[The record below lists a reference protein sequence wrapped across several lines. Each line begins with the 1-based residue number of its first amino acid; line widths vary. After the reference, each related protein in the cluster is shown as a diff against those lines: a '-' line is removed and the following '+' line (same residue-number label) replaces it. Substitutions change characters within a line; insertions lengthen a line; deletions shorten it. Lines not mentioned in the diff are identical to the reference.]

1 MYLWG
6 LSYLTNNMDKVNYS
20 LLAALVNEPNANLF
34 DDVIYHVLGYTISSM
49 AEAYTDRKHEYSTT
63 DVQME
68 IKKEVGIDI
77 PVSIIR
83 STLISISKK
92 GGDVSISF
100 IGEKKNRFSIRRSW
114 DATRTSYVSGKAQK
128 LEDRKKQLESQY
140 QNYLQENGYVMEK
153 TIEDFLRQNMEEA
166 LSFMKGENDTYIN
179 GEYVHVARFLS
190 YIQRKDSRLYE
201 VVCDIVWGAMIAGLL
216 RDGETKVE
224 QEEVRG
230 EPKKTKYFLD
240 TPIVMAALD
249 LSRESNVSQA
259 KDLIRV
265 IKDNGGDILVHQ
277 LTYEEID
284 SILYSVIEAGAPYKL
299 NDLAEAYARRALE
312 RTDIVII
319 KEKLETLLK
328 EMGISILR
336 FDGDELARAKSSCKE
351 ILLKQLAKSR
361 GQGDSY
367 TYREVHDICL
377 WQYVSYYAGGSR
389 DSRKLDA
396 YFITSNQDFILLT
409 KANQDTSRKDC
420 LIRPDNLV
428 LNLWMRGG
436 ITSAM
441 KKDLLSEKITKCI
454 VANDV
459 DTSRRVHLVL
469 DQYVKTGNSVAEE
482 DGKILYQ
489 ALANR
494 SPKLI
499 ELTDELSK
507 DMDEAEK
514 CAIQS
519 KIFTEARA
527 EFNERSA
534 SHDDLLKQQ
543 ERLLEKVQ
551 NLEDK
556 YSTIDRQSRE
566 KNEELSRHNE
576 LLVSREKQLE
586 TQKKQR
592 EELATVRSLLSDI
605 ERARDAGIYPWMRW
619 VAPILRI
626 LVALG
631 LVFASGKF
639 IILFIGEDVQSFLY
653 KVLIYL
659 GSTALLTIFG
669 FLAKIIGKRGAWKE
683 YFDGLCPI
691 SKDEYIEKERKK
703 WMERNKEQAEKYAE
717 LMKQKKELEEK
728 DQKIE
733 NELKLLEGAA

>member
-1 MYLWG
+1 M
-6 LSYLTNNMDKVNYS
+6 NKVNYS
-20 LLAALVNEPNANLF
+20 LLVALVDEGNANLF

-49 AEAYTDRKHEYSTT
+49 AEAYTDKKHEYSTT
-63 DVQME
+63 DVQTE
-68 IKKEVGIDI
+68 IKKEVGIEI

-92 GGDVSISF
+92 GGDVSITF
-100 IGEKKNRFSIRRSW
+100 IGEKKNLFSIGRSW
-114 DATRTSYVSGKAQK
+114 DATRTSYVSDKAQK

-140 QNYLQENGYVMEK
+140 QIYLQNNRYVTEM

-166 LSFMKGENDTYIN
+166 LSFMKGKNDTYIN

-190 YIQRKDSRLYE
+190 YIQRNDPRLYE

-216 RDGETKVE
+216 RDGKTKVE
-224 QEEVRG
+224 QEEVR
-230 EPKKTKYFLD
+230 EVPKKTKYFLD

-299 NDLAEAYARRALE
+299 NDLAEAYTRRGLGMA
-312 RTDIVII
+312 DIVLI
-319 KEKLETLLK
+319 KGSLEKRLEK
-328 EMGISILR
+328 MGISILR
-336 FDGDELARAKSSCKE
+336 LDGGELERAKSSCKE
-351 ILLKQLAKSR
+351 SLLKQLAKSR

-377 WQYVSYYAGGSR
+377 WQYVSYCAGGSQ
-389 DSRKLDA
+389 DPRKLDA

-409 KANQDTSRKDC
+409 KAPKANLDISKKDC

-436 ITSAM
+436 ITSVM

-469 DQYVKTGNSVAEE
+469 DQYVKTGNSVTEE
-482 DGKILYQ
+482 AAKILYQ
-489 ALANR
+489 ELANR
-494 SPKLI
+494 TPKLI

-514 CAIQS
+514 CVIKS
-519 KIFTEARA
+519 KILTEARA
-527 EFNERSA
+527 SFNERST

-543 ERLLEKVQ
+543 ERLHEEVQ
-551 NLEDK
+551 ELKNK
-556 YSTIDRQSRE
+556 YSTIDRQSRA
-566 KNEELSRHNE
+566 KTEELTRRNE

-586 TQKKQR
+586 TQKKLR

-605 ERARDAGIYPWMRW
+605 ERARDTSIQTWKRW
-619 VAPILRI
+619 GGPILRI
-626 LVALG
+626 LLALG
-631 LVFASGKF
+631 IVFALIF
-639 IILFIGEDVQSFLY
+639 IIWFILEDVQAVIY

-659 GSTALLTIFG
+659 GSAALLTIFG
-669 FLAKIIGKRGAWKE
+669 FLGKIICKRGAWKE

-703 WMERNKEQAEKYAE
+703 WMERNKEQANKYAD
-717 LMKQKKELEEK
+717 LMGQKEKLEKE
-728 DQKIE
+728 DQDIE
-733 NELKLLEGAA
+733 NELKSLEGAA

>member
-1 MYLWG
+1 M
-6 LSYLTNNMDKVNYS
+6 NKVNYS

-49 AEAYTDRKHEYSTT
+49 AEAYTDKEHKYSTT
-63 DVQME
+63 DVQTE
-68 IKKEVGIDI
+68 IKKEVGIEI

-92 GGDVSISF
+92 GGDVSITF
-100 IGEKKNRFSIRRSW
+100 IGEKKNLFSIKRFWS
-114 DATRTSYVSGKAQK
+114 ATRTSYVSGKAQE
-128 LEDRKKQLESQY
+128 LEDRKKKLESQY
-140 QNYLQENGYVMEK
+140 QTYLQENGYVMEK

-319 KEKLETLLK
+319 KEKLEILLK

-527 EFNERSA
+527 EVNQRNA
-534 SHDDLLKQQ
+534 SHDDLLKER
-543 ERLLEKVQ
+543 ERLHEELK
-551 NLEDK
+551 D
-556 YSTIDRQSRE
+556 IDRQSRE
-566 KNEELSRHNE
+566 KDEELSRHNE
-576 LLVSREKQLE
+576 LLVSRGKQLE
-586 TQKKQR
+586 AQKKLR

-605 ERARDAGIYPWMRW
+605 ERREM
-619 VAPILRI
+619 
-626 LVALG
+626 LV
-631 LVFASGKF
+631 
-639 IILFIGEDVQSFLY
+639 
-653 KVLIYL
+653 
-659 GSTALLTIFG
+659 STHG
-669 FLAKIIGKRGAWKE
+669 
-683 YFDGLCPI
+683 
-691 SKDEYIEKERKK
+691 
-703 WMERNKEQAEKYAE
+703 
-717 LMKQKKELEEK
+717 
-728 DQKIE
+728 
-733 NELKLLEGAA
+733 

>member
-1 MYLWG
+1 M
-6 LSYLTNNMDKVNYS
+6 NKVNYS
-20 LLAALVNEPNANLF
+20 LLVALVDEGNANLF

-49 AEAYTDRKHEYSTT
+49 AEAYTDKKHEYSTT
-63 DVQME
+63 DVQTE
-68 IKKEVGIDI
+68 IKKEVGIEI

-92 GGDVSISF
+92 GGDVSITF
-100 IGEKKNRFSIRRSW
+100 IGEKKNLFSIGRSW
-114 DATRTSYVSGKAQK
+114 DATRTSYVSDKAQK

-140 QNYLQENGYVMEK
+140 QIYLQNNRYVTEM

-166 LSFMKGENDTYIN
+166 LSFMKGKNDTYIN

-190 YIQRKDSRLYE
+190 YIQRNDPRLYE

-216 RDGETKVE
+216 RDGKTKVE
-224 QEEVRG
+224 QEEVR
-230 EPKKTKYFLD
+230 EVPKKTKYFLD

-299 NDLAEAYARRALE
+299 NDLAEAYTRRGLGMA
-312 RTDIVII
+312 DIVLI
-319 KEKLETLLK
+319 KGSLEKRLEK
-328 EMGISILR
+328 MGISILR
-336 FDGDELARAKSSCKE
+336 LDGGELERAKSSCKE
-351 ILLKQLAKSR
+351 SLLKQLAKSR

-377 WQYVSYYAGGSR
+377 WQYVSYCAGGSQ
-389 DSRKLDA
+389 DPRKLDA

-409 KANQDTSRKDC
+409 KAPKANLDISKKDC

-436 ITSAM
+436 ITSVM

-469 DQYVKTGNSVAEE
+469 DQYVKTGNSVTEE
-482 DGKILYQ
+482 AAKILYQ
-489 ALANR
+489 ELANR
-494 SPKLI
+494 TPKLI

-514 CAIQS
+514 CVIKS
-519 KIFTEARA
+519 KILTEARA
-527 EFNERSA
+527 SFNERST

-543 ERLLEKVQ
+543 ERLHEEVQ
-551 NLEDK
+551 ELKNK
-556 YSTIDRQSRE
+556 YSTIDRQSRA
-566 KNEELSRHNE
+566 KTEELTRRNE

-586 TQKKQR
+586 TQKKLR

-605 ERARDAGIYPWMRW
+605 ERARDTSIQTWKRW
-619 VAPILRI
+619 GGPILRI
-626 LVALG
+626 LLALG
-631 LVFASGKF
+631 IVFALIF
-639 IILFIGEDVQSFLY
+639 IIWFILEGVQAVIY

-659 GSTALLTIFG
+659 GSAALLTIFG
-669 FLAKIIGKRGAWKE
+669 FLGKIICKRGAWKE

-703 WMERNKEQAEKYAE
+703 WMERNKEQANKYAD
-717 LMKQKKELEEK
+717 LMGQKEKLEKE
-728 DQKIE
+728 DQDIE
-733 NELKLLEGAA
+733 NELKSLEGAA

>member
-1 MYLWG
+1 MEEG
-6 LSYLTNNMDKVNYS
+6 
-20 LLAALVNEPNANLF
+20 NANLF

-49 AEAYTDRKHEYSTT
+49 AETYTDKEHKYSTT
-63 DVQME
+63 DVQTE
-68 IKKEVGIDI
+68 IKKEVGIEI

-92 GGDVSISF
+92 GGDVSITF
-100 IGEKKNRFSIRRSW
+100 IGEKKNLFSIRRSW
-114 DATRTSYVSGKAQK
+114 DATRTSYVSDKAQK

-140 QNYLQENGYVMEK
+140 QIYLQNNRYVTEM

-166 LSFMKGENDTYIN
+166 LSFMKGKNDTYIN

-190 YIQRKDSRLYE
+190 YIQRNDPRLYE

-224 QEEVRG
+224 QEEVR
-230 EPKKTKYFLD
+230 EVPKKTKYFLD

-299 NDLAEAYARRALE
+299 NDLAEAYTRRGLGMA
-312 RTDIVII
+312 DIVLI
-319 KEKLETLLK
+319 KGSLEKCLEK
-328 EMGISILR
+328 MGISILR
-336 FDGDELARAKSSCKE
+336 LDGGELERAKSSCKE
-351 ILLKQLAKSR
+351 SLLKQLAKSR

-377 WQYVSYYAGGSR
+377 WQYVSYCAGGSQ
-389 DSRKLDA
+389 DPRKLDA

-409 KANQDTSRKDC
+409 KAPKANLDISKKDC

-436 ITSAM
+436 ITSVM

-469 DQYVKTGNSVAEE
+469 DQYVKTGNSMTEE
-482 DGKILYQ
+482 AAKILYQ
-489 ALANR
+489 ELANR
-494 SPKLI
+494 TPKLI

-514 CAIQS
+514 CVIKS
-519 KIFTEARA
+519 KILTEARA
-527 EFNERSA
+527 SFNERST

-543 ERLLEKVQ
+543 ERLHEEVQ
-551 NLEDK
+551 ELKNK
-556 YSTIDRQSRE
+556 YSTIDRQSRA
-566 KNEELSRHNE
+566 KTEELTRRNE

-586 TQKKQR
+586 TQKKLR
-592 EELATVRSLLSDI
+592 EELATIRSLLSDI
-605 ERARDAGIYPWMRW
+605 ERARDTSIQTWKRW
-619 VAPILRI
+619 GGPILRI
-626 LVALG
+626 LLALG
-631 LVFASGKF
+631 IVFALIF
-639 IILFIGEDVQSFLY
+639 IIWFILEDVQAVIY

-659 GSTALLTIFG
+659 GSAALLTIFG
-669 FLAKIIGKRGAWKE
+669 FLGKIICKRGAWKE

-703 WMERNKEQAEKYAE
+703 WMERNKEQANKYAD
-717 LMKQKKELEEK
+717 LMGQKEKLEKE
-728 DQKIE
+728 DQDIE
-733 NELKLLEGAA
+733 NKLKSLEGVA

>member
-1 MYLWG
+1 
-6 LSYLTNNMDKVNYS
+6 MDKVNYS

-49 AEAYTDRKHEYSTT
+49 AEAYTDKEHKYSTT
-63 DVQME
+63 DVQTE
-68 IKKEVGIDI
+68 IKKEVGIEI

-92 GGDVSISF
+92 GGDVSITF
-100 IGEKKNRFSIRRSW
+100 IGEKKNLFSIKRFWS
-114 DATRTSYVSGKAQK
+114 ATRTSYVSGKAQE
-128 LEDRKKQLESQY
+128 LEDRKKKLESQY
-140 QNYLQENGYVMEK
+140 QTYLQENGYVMEK

-190 YIQRKDSRLYE
+190 YIQRNDPRLYE

-230 EPKKTKYFLD
+230 IPKKTKYFLD

-265 IKDNGGDILVHQ
+265 IKGSGGDILVHQ

-299 NDLAEAYARRALE
+299 NDLAEAYARRALG
-312 RTDIVII
+312 RTDIVLM
-319 KEKLETLLK
+319 KERLEILLK

-336 FDGDELARAKSSCKE
+336 LDGDELERAKSSCKE
-351 ILLKQLAKSR
+351 TLLRQLAKSR
-361 GQGDSY
+361 GEGDSY

-389 DSRKLDA
+389 DTRKLDA
-396 YFITSNQDFILLT
+396 YFITSNQDLIRLT
-409 KANQDTSRKDC
+409 KANLDVSRKDC
-420 LIRPDNLV
+420 LIRPDNLI
-428 LNLWMRGG
+428 LNLWIQGG
-436 ITSAM
+436 ITSEM

-459 DTSRRVHLVL
+459 DTSRRVNLVL
-469 DQYVKTGNSVAEE
+469 NQYIKTENSVAEE
-482 DGKILYQ
+482 DAKILYQ

-507 DMDEAEK
+507 DTDEAEK

-519 KIFTEARA
+519 QILTEARA

-556 YSTIDRQSRE
+556 YSAIDRQSRA
-566 KNEELSRHNE
+566 KTEELTRRNE

-605 ERARDAGIYPWMRW
+605 ERARDASLQTWKRW
-619 VAPILRI
+619 
-626 LVALG
+626 G
-631 LVFASGKF
+631 D
-639 IILFIGEDVQSFLY
+639 LFL
-653 KVLIYL
+653 
-659 GSTALLTIFG
+659 G
-669 FLAKIIGKRGAWKE
+669 FL
-683 YFDGLCPI
+683 
-691 SKDEYIEKERKK
+691 
-703 WMERNKEQAEKYAE
+703 
-717 LMKQKKELEEK
+717 
-728 DQKIE
+728 
-733 NELKLLEGAA
+733 LL

>member
-1 MYLWG
+1 M
-6 LSYLTNNMDKVNYS
+6 NKVNYS
-20 LLAALVNEPNANLF
+20 LLAALVNEPNANLY

-49 AEAYTDRKHEYSTT
+49 AEAYIDREHHYSTT

-68 IKKEVGIDI
+68 IKKEVGIEI

-100 IGEKKNRFSIRRSW
+100 IGEKKSRFLIGRSW
-114 DATRTSYVSGKAQK
+114 DAARTSYVSGKAQK

-140 QNYLQENGYVMEK
+140 QIYLQNNRYATEM
-153 TIEDFLRQNMEEA
+153 TIEDFLRQYMEEV
-166 LSFMKGENDTYIN
+166 LSFLKGKNDTYIN
-179 GEYVHVARFLS
+179 GEYVHIARFLS
-190 YIQRKDSRLYE
+190 YIRSSDPRLFE

-230 EPKKTKYFLD
+230 VPKKTKYFLD

-265 IKDNGGDILVHQ
+265 IKGSGGDILVHQ

-284 SILYSVIEAGAPYKL
+284 SILFSVIEAGAPYKL
-299 NDLAEAYARRALE
+299 NDLAEAYTRRGLE
-312 RTDIVII
+312 RADIVLI
-319 KEKLETLLK
+319 KERLEILLK
-328 EMGISILR
+328 EIGISLLR
-336 FDGDELARAKSSCKE
+336 LDGGELERAKSSCKE
-351 ILLKQLAKSR
+351 SLLKQLAKSR

-389 DSRKLDA
+389 DPRKLDA

-409 KANQDTSRKDC
+409 KANLDTSRKDC

-428 LNLWMRGG
+428 LNLWMQGG
-436 ITSAM
+436 ITSVM

-459 DTSRRVHLVL
+459 DTSRRVQLVL

-494 SPKLI
+494 PPKLI

-507 DMDEAEK
+507 DTDEAEK

-519 KIFTEARA
+519 QILTEARA
-527 EFNERSA
+527 EFNERST

-576 LLVSREKQLE
+576 LLVSRGKQLE
-586 TQKKQR
+586 TQKKLR
-592 EELATVRSLLSDI
+592 EELAIVRSQLSDI

-619 VAPILRI
+619 VAPVLRI
-626 LVALG
+626 LFALG
-631 LVFASGKF
+631 LVFASGIF
-639 IILFIGEDVQSFLY
+639 IIQFIREDVQALLRSILT
-653 KVLIYL
+653 YL
-659 GSTALLTIFG
+659 GGAALLTISG
-669 FLAKIIGKRGAWKE
+669 FLAKIIFKRGAWKE

-717 LMKQKKELEEK
+717 LMKQKEELEEK

>member
-1 MYLWG
+1 M
-6 LSYLTNNMDKVNYS
+6 NKVNYS

-49 AEAYTDRKHEYSTT
+49 AEAYTDKEHKYSTT
-63 DVQME
+63 NVQTE
-68 IKKEVGIDI
+68 IKKEVGIEI

-92 GGDVSISF
+92 GGDVSITF
-100 IGEKKNRFSIRRSW
+100 IGEKKNLFSIKRFWS
-114 DATRTSYVSGKAQK
+114 ATRTSYVSGKAQE
-128 LEDRKKQLESQY
+128 LEDRKKKLESQY
-140 QNYLQENGYVMEK
+140 QTYLQENGYVMEK

-230 EPKKTKYFLD
+230 VPKKTKYFLD

-265 IKDNGGDILVHQ
+265 IKGSGGDILVHQ

-299 NDLAEAYARRALE
+299 NDLAEAYARRALG
-312 RTDIVII
+312 RTDIVLM
-319 KEKLETLLK
+319 KERLEILLK

-336 FDGDELARAKSSCKE
+336 LDGDELERAKSSCKE
-351 ILLKQLAKSR
+351 TLLRQLAKSR
-361 GQGDSY
+361 GEGDSY

-389 DSRKLDA
+389 DTRKLDA
-396 YFITSNQDFILLT
+396 YFITSNQDLIQLT
-409 KANQDTSRKDC
+409 KANLDVSRKDC
-420 LIRPDNLV
+420 LIRPDNLI
-428 LNLWMRGG
+428 LNLWIQGG
-436 ITSAM
+436 ITSEM

-459 DTSRRVHLVL
+459 DTSRRVNLVL
-469 DQYVKTGNSVAEE
+469 NQYIKTENSVAEE
-482 DGKILYQ
+482 DAKILYQ

-507 DMDEAEK
+507 DTDEAEK

-519 KIFTEARA
+519 QILTEARA
-527 EFNERSA
+527 EFNERST

-576 LLVSREKQLE
+576 LLVSRGKQLE
-586 TQKKQR
+586 TQKKLR
-592 EELATVRSLLSDI
+592 EELAIVRSQLSDI

-619 VAPILRI
+619 VAPVLRI
-626 LVALG
+626 LFALG
-631 LVFASGKF
+631 LVFASGIF
-639 IILFIGEDVQSFLY
+639 IIQFIREDVQALLRSILT
-653 KVLIYL
+653 YL
-659 GSTALLTIFG
+659 GGAALLTISG
-669 FLAKIIGKRGAWKE
+669 FLAKIIFKRGAWKE

-717 LMKQKKELEEK
+717 LMKQKEELEKK
-728 DQKIE
+728 DQDIE
-733 NELKLLEGAA
+733 NQLKSLEGAA

>member
-1 MYLWG
+1 MEEG
-6 LSYLTNNMDKVNYS
+6 
-20 LLAALVNEPNANLF
+20 NANLF

-49 AEAYTDRKHEYSTT
+49 AETYTDKEHKYSTT
-63 DVQME
+63 DVQTE
-68 IKKEVGIDI
+68 IKKEVGIEI

-92 GGDVSISF
+92 GGDVSITF
-100 IGEKKNRFSIRRSW
+100 IGEKKNLFSIRRSW
-114 DATRTSYVSGKAQK
+114 DATRTSYVSDKAQK

-140 QNYLQENGYVMEK
+140 QIYLQNNRYVTEM

-166 LSFMKGENDTYIN
+166 LSFMKGKNDTYIN

-190 YIQRKDSRLYE
+190 YIQRNDPRLYE

-224 QEEVRG
+224 QEEVR
-230 EPKKTKYFLD
+230 EVPKKTKYFLD
-240 TPIVMAALD
+240 TPVVMAALD

-299 NDLAEAYARRALE
+299 NDLAEAYTRRGLGMA
-312 RTDIVII
+312 DIVLI
-319 KEKLETLLK
+319 KGSLEKCLEK
-328 EMGISILR
+328 MGISILR
-336 FDGDELARAKSSCKE
+336 LDGGELERAKSSCKE
-351 ILLKQLAKSR
+351 SLLKQLAKSR

-377 WQYVSYYAGGSR
+377 WQYVSYCAGGSQ
-389 DSRKLDA
+389 DPRKLDA

-409 KANQDTSRKDC
+409 KAPKANLDISKKDC

-436 ITSAM
+436 ITSVM

-469 DQYVKTGNSVAEE
+469 DQYVKTGNSVTEE
-482 DGKILYQ
+482 AAKILYQ
-489 ALANR
+489 ELANR
-494 SPKLI
+494 TPKLI

-514 CAIQS
+514 CVIKS
-519 KIFTEARA
+519 KILTEARA
-527 EFNERSA
+527 SFNERST

-543 ERLLEKVQ
+543 ERLHEEVQ
-551 NLEDK
+551 ELKNK
-556 YSTIDRQSRE
+556 YSTIDRQSRA
-566 KNEELSRHNE
+566 KTEELTRRNE

-586 TQKKQR
+586 TQKKLR

-605 ERARDAGIYPWMRW
+605 ERARDTSIQTWKRWGGAYSSDSSCFRDSFCFNIYH
-619 VAPILRI
+619 
-626 LVALG
+626 LVYPRRC
-631 LVFASGKF
+631 S
-639 IILFIGEDVQSFLY
+639 SC
-653 KVLIYL
+653 YL
-659 GSTALLTIFG
+659 
-669 FLAKIIGKRGAWKE
+669 
-683 YFDGLCPI
+683 
-691 SKDEYIEKERKK
+691 
-703 WMERNKEQAEKYAE
+703 
-717 LMKQKKELEEK
+717 
-728 DQKIE
+728 
-733 NELKLLEGAA
+733 

>member
-1 MYLWG
+1 M
-6 LSYLTNNMDKVNYS
+6 NKVNYS

-49 AEAYTDRKHEYSTT
+49 AEAYTDKEHKYSTT
-63 DVQME
+63 DVQTE
-68 IKKEVGIDI
+68 IKKEVGIEI

-83 STLISISKK
+83 NTLISISKK
-92 GGDVSISF
+92 GGDVSITF
-100 IGEKKNRFSIRRSW
+100 IGEKKNLFSIKRFWS
-114 DATRTSYVSGKAQK
+114 ATRTSYVSGKAQE
-128 LEDRKKQLESQY
+128 LEDRKKKLESQY
-140 QNYLQENGYVMEK
+140 QTYLQENGYVMEK

-190 YIQRKDSRLYE
+190 YIQRNDPRLYE

-230 EPKKTKYFLD
+230 GPKKTKYFLD

-265 IKDNGGDILVHQ
+265 IKGSGGDILVHQ

-299 NDLAEAYARRALE
+299 NDLAEAYARRALG
-312 RTDIVII
+312 RTDIVLM
-319 KEKLETLLK
+319 KERLEILLK

-336 FDGDELARAKSSCKE
+336 LDGDELERAKSSCKE
-351 ILLKQLAKSR
+351 TLLRQLAKSR
-361 GQGDSY
+361 GEGDSY

-389 DSRKLDA
+389 DTRKLDA
-396 YFITSNQDFILLT
+396 YFITSNQDLIQLT
-409 KANQDTSRKDC
+409 KANLDVSRKDC
-420 LIRPDNLV
+420 LIRPDNLI
-428 LNLWMRGG
+428 LNLWIQGG
-436 ITSAM
+436 ITSEM

-459 DTSRRVHLVL
+459 DTSRRVNLVL
-469 DQYVKTGNSVAEE
+469 NQYIKTENSVAEE
-482 DGKILYQ
+482 DAKILYQ

-507 DMDEAEK
+507 DTDEAEK

-519 KIFTEARA
+519 QILTEARA
-527 EFNERSA
+527 EFNERST

-576 LLVSREKQLE
+576 LLVSRGKQLE
-586 TQKKQR
+586 TQKKLR
-592 EELATVRSLLSDI
+592 EELAIVRSRLSDI
-605 ERARDAGIYPWMRW
+605 ERARDASIQPWKRW
-619 VAPILRI
+619 VAPVLRI
-626 LVALG
+626 LFVLFALG
-631 LVFASGKF
+631 FVYISGRF
-639 IILFIGEDVQSFLY
+639 IIRFIGEDVLSFLY
-653 KVLIYL
+653 KVVIYL
-659 GSTALLTIFG
+659 GNIGLWTVIFV
-669 FLAKIIGKRGAWKE
+669 FLMKIIFKRGACKE
-683 YFDGLCPI
+683 YVDGLCPI
-691 SKDEYIEKERKK
+691 SKDEYIEKKRKK
-703 WMERNKEQAEKYAE
+703 WMERNKEQANKYAD
-717 LMKQKKELEEK
+717 LMGQKDKLEKE
-728 DQKIE
+728 DQDIE
-733 NELKLLEGAA
+733 NKLKSLEGAA

>member
-6 LSYLTNNMDKVNYS
+6 LSNLTNSMNKVNYS

-34 DDVIYHVLGYTISSM
+34 DDVIYHILGYAISSM
-49 AEAYTDRKHEYSTT
+49 AEAYTDREHKYSTT

-68 IKKEVGIDI
+68 IKKEVGIEI

-100 IGEKKNRFSIRRSW
+100 IGEKKSLFSIRRSW
-114 DATRTSYVSGKAQK
+114 DAARTSYVSGKAQK

-140 QNYLQENGYVMEK
+140 QIYLQNNRYVTET
-153 TIEDFLRQNMEEA
+153 TIEDFLRQNMEEV
-166 LSFMKGENDTYIN
+166 LSFLKGKNDTYIN
-179 GEYVHVARFLS
+179 GEYVHMARFLS
-190 YIQRKDSRLYE
+190 YIRSSDPRLFE

-224 QEEVRG
+224 QEEVR
-230 EPKKTKYFLD
+230 EVPKKTKYFLD
-240 TPIVMAALD
+240 TSIVMAALD
-249 LSRESNVSQA
+249 LSIESNVSQA

-299 NDLAEAYARRALE
+299 NDLAEAYTRRGLGKA
-312 RTDIVII
+312 DIVLI
-319 KEKLETLLK
+319 KDRLEIRLK
-328 EMGISILR
+328 EIGISLLR
-336 FDGDELARAKSSCKE
+336 LDGGELERAKSSCKE
-351 ILLKQLAKSR
+351 SLLKQLAKSR

-389 DSRKLDA
+389 DPRKLDA

-409 KANQDTSRKDC
+409 KANLDTSRKDC

-436 ITSAM
+436 ITSVM

-494 SPKLI
+494 PPKLI

-507 DMDEAEK
+507 DTDEAEK

-527 EFNERSA
+527 EVNQRNA

-543 ERLLEKVQ
+543 ERLHEELK
-551 NLEDK
+551 D
-556 YSTIDRQSRE
+556 IDRQSRA
-566 KNEELSRHNE
+566 KTKELTRRNE

-586 TQKKQR
+586 TQKKLR
-592 EELATVRSLLSDI
+592 EELVTVRSQLSDI
-605 ERARDAGIYPWMRW
+605 ERARDTSIQTWKRW
-619 VAPILRI
+619 GGPILRI

-631 LVFASGKF
+631 LVFASGISIIQF
-639 IILFIGEDVQSFLY
+639 IREDVQALLRS
-653 KVLIYL
+653 IITYL
-659 GSTALLTIFG
+659 GGAALLTIFG
-669 FLAKIIGKRGAWKE
+669 FLVKIIFKRGAWKE
-683 YFDGLCPI
+683 YFDGCCPL
-691 SKDEYIEKERKK
+691 SKGKYIEERRRE
-703 WMERNKEQAEKYAE
+703 WMERNKEQANKYAD
-717 LMKQKKELEEK
+717 LMGQKEKLEKE
-728 DQKIE
+728 DQDIE
-733 NELKLLEGAA
+733 NKLKSLEGAA

>member
-1 MYLWG
+1 M
-6 LSYLTNNMDKVNYS
+6 NKVNYS
-20 LLAALVNEPNANLF
+20 LLVALVEEGNANLF

-49 AEAYTDRKHEYSTT
+49 AETYTDKEHKYSTT
-63 DVQME
+63 DVQTE
-68 IKKEVGIDI
+68 IKKEVGIEI

-92 GGDVSISF
+92 GGDVSITF
-100 IGEKKNRFSIRRSW
+100 IGEKKNLFSIRRSW
-114 DATRTSYVSGKAQK
+114 DATRTSYVSDKAQK

-140 QNYLQENGYVMEK
+140 QIYLQNNRYVTEM

-166 LSFMKGENDTYIN
+166 LSFMKGKNDTYIN

-190 YIQRKDSRLYE
+190 YIQRNDPRLYE

-224 QEEVRG
+224 QEEVR
-230 EPKKTKYFLD
+230 EVPKKTKYFLD
-240 TPIVMAALD
+240 TPVVMAALD

-299 NDLAEAYARRALE
+299 NDLAEAYTRRGLGMA
-312 RTDIVII
+312 DIVLI
-319 KEKLETLLK
+319 KGSLEKCLEK
-328 EMGISILR
+328 MGISILR
-336 FDGDELARAKSSCKE
+336 LDGGELERAKSSCKE
-351 ILLKQLAKSR
+351 SLLKQLAKSR

-377 WQYVSYYAGGSR
+377 WQYVSYCAGGSQ
-389 DSRKLDA
+389 DPRKLDA

-409 KANQDTSRKDC
+409 KAPKANLDISKKDC

-436 ITSAM
+436 ITSVM

-469 DQYVKTGNSVAEE
+469 DQYVKTGNSVTEE
-482 DGKILYQ
+482 AAKILYQ
-489 ALANR
+489 ELANR
-494 SPKLI
+494 TPKLI

-514 CAIQS
+514 CVIKS
-519 KIFTEARA
+519 KILTEARA
-527 EFNERSA
+527 SFNERST

-543 ERLLEKVQ
+543 ERLHEEVQ
-551 NLEDK
+551 ELKNK
-556 YSTIDRQSRE
+556 YSTIDRQSRA
-566 KNEELSRHNE
+566 KTEELTRRNE

-586 TQKKQR
+586 TQKKLR

-605 ERARDAGIYPWMRW
+605 ERARDTSIQTWKRW
-619 VAPILRI
+619 GGPILRI
-626 LVALG
+626 LLALG
-631 LVFASGKF
+631 IVFALIF
-639 IILFIGEDVQSFLY
+639 IIWFILEDVQAVIY

-659 GSTALLTIFG
+659 GSAALLTIFG
-669 FLAKIIGKRGAWKE
+669 FLGKIICKRGAWKE

-703 WMERNKEQAEKYAE
+703 WMERNKEQANKYAD
-717 LMKQKKELEEK
+717 LMGQKEKLEKE
-728 DQKIE
+728 DQDIE
-733 NELKLLEGAA
+733 NKLKSLEGVA

>member
-1 MYLWG
+1 
-6 LSYLTNNMDKVNYS
+6 
-20 LLAALVNEPNANLF
+20 
-34 DDVIYHVLGYTISSM
+34 M
-49 AEAYTDRKHEYSTT
+49 AEAYTDKEHKYSTT
-63 DVQME
+63 DVQTE
-68 IKKEVGIDI
+68 IKKEVGIEI

-92 GGDVSISF
+92 GGDVSITF
-100 IGEKKNRFSIRRSW
+100 IGEKKNLFSIKRFWS
-114 DATRTSYVSGKAQK
+114 ATRTSYVSGKAQE
-128 LEDRKKQLESQY
+128 LEDRKKKLESQY
-140 QNYLQENGYVMEK
+140 QTYLQENGYVMEK

-190 YIQRKDSRLYE
+190 YIQRNDPRLYE

-230 EPKKTKYFLD
+230 IPKKTKYFLD

-265 IKDNGGDILVHQ
+265 IKGSGGDILVHQ

-299 NDLAEAYARRALE
+299 NDLAEAYARRALG
-312 RTDIVII
+312 RTDIVLM
-319 KEKLETLLK
+319 KERLEILLK

-336 FDGDELARAKSSCKE
+336 LDGDELERAKSSCKE
-351 ILLKQLAKSR
+351 TLLRQLAKSR
-361 GQGDSY
+361 GEGDSY

-389 DSRKLDA
+389 DTRKLDA
-396 YFITSNQDFILLT
+396 YFITSNQDLIRLT
-409 KANQDTSRKDC
+409 KANLDVSRKDC
-420 LIRPDNLV
+420 LIRPDNLI
-428 LNLWMRGG
+428 LNLWIQGG
-436 ITSAM
+436 ITSEM

-459 DTSRRVHLVL
+459 DTSRRVNLVL
-469 DQYVKTGNSVAEE
+469 NQYIKTENSVAEE
-482 DGKILYQ
+482 DAKILYQ

-507 DMDEAEK
+507 DTDEAEK

-519 KIFTEARA
+519 QILTEARA

-556 YSTIDRQSRE
+556 YSAIDRQSRA
-566 KNEELSRHNE
+566 KTEELTRRNE

-605 ERARDAGIYPWMRW
+605 ERARDASLQTWKRW
-619 VAPILRI
+619 GGPILRI

-631 LVFASGKF
+631 IVFASGGF
-639 IILFIGEDVQSFLY
+639 IILFIGEDVQAL
-653 KVLIYL
+653 LRYL
-659 GSTALLTIFG
+659 GGAALLTIFG
-669 FLAKIIGKRGAWKE
+669 LLVKITLKRGAWKE
-683 YFDGLCPI
+683 YFDGCCPL
-691 SKDEYIEKERKK
+691 SKGKYIEERRRE
-703 WMERNKEQAEKYAE
+703 WMEQNEEQAKKYAE
-717 LMKQKKELEEK
+717 LMKQKEKLEKE
-728 DQKIE
+728 DQDIE
-733 NELKLLEGAA
+733 NELKSLEGAA

>member
-1 MYLWG
+1 M
-6 LSYLTNNMDKVNYS
+6 NKVNYS

-49 AEAYTDRKHEYSTT
+49 AEAYTDKEHKYSTT
-63 DVQME
+63 DVQTE
-68 IKKEVGIDI
+68 IKKEVGIEI

-92 GGDVSISF
+92 GGDVSITF
-100 IGEKKNRFSIRRSW
+100 IGEKKNLFSIKRFWS
-114 DATRTSYVSGKAQK
+114 ATRTSYVSGKAQE
-128 LEDRKKQLESQY
+128 LEDRKKKLESQY
-140 QNYLQENGYVMEK
+140 QTYLQENGYVMEK

-319 KEKLETLLK
+319 KEKLEILLK

-527 EFNERSA
+527 EVNQRNA

-576 LLVSREKQLE
+576 LLVSRGKQLE
-586 TQKKQR
+586 TQKKLR
-592 EELATVRSLLSDI
+592 EELAIVRSQLSDI

-619 VAPILRI
+619 VAPVLRI
-626 LVALG
+626 LFALG
-631 LVFASGKF
+631 VVFASGIF
-639 IILFIGEDVQSFLY
+639 IIQFIREDVQSL
-653 KVLIYL
+653 LRSILSYL
-659 GSTALLTIFG
+659 GGAALLTIFG
-669 FLAKIIGKRGAWKE
+669 FLVKIIFKRGAWKE
-683 YFDGLCPI
+683 YFDGCWPLSLKVST
-691 SKDEYIEKERKK
+691 SKRE
-703 WMERNKEQAEKYAE
+703 ERNGWNGIRN
-717 LMKQKKELEEK
+717 KQKSMPSL
-728 DQKIE
+728 
-733 NELKLLEGAA
+733 

>member
-1 MYLWG
+1 
-6 LSYLTNNMDKVNYS
+6 MD
-20 LLAALVNEPNANLF
+20 EGNANLF

-49 AEAYTDRKHEYSTT
+49 AEAYTDKKHEYSTT
-63 DVQME
+63 DVQTE
-68 IKKEVGIDI
+68 IKKEVGIEI

-92 GGDVSISF
+92 GGDVSITF
-100 IGEKKNRFSIRRSW
+100 IGEKKNLFSIGRSW
-114 DATRTSYVSGKAQK
+114 DATRTSYVSDKAQK

-140 QNYLQENGYVMEK
+140 QIYLQNNRYVTEM

-166 LSFMKGENDTYIN
+166 LSFMKGKNDTYIN

-190 YIQRKDSRLYE
+190 YIQRNDPRLYE

-216 RDGETKVE
+216 RDGKTKVE
-224 QEEVRG
+224 QEEVR
-230 EPKKTKYFLD
+230 EVPKKTKYFLD

-299 NDLAEAYARRALE
+299 NDLAEAYTRRGLGMA
-312 RTDIVII
+312 DIVLI
-319 KEKLETLLK
+319 KGSLEKRLEK
-328 EMGISILR
+328 MGISILR
-336 FDGDELARAKSSCKE
+336 LDGGELERAKSSCKE
-351 ILLKQLAKSR
+351 SLLKQLAKSR

-377 WQYVSYYAGGSR
+377 WQYVSYCAGGSQ
-389 DSRKLDA
+389 DPRKLDA

-409 KANQDTSRKDC
+409 KAPKANLDISKKDC

-436 ITSAM
+436 ITSVM

-469 DQYVKTGNSVAEE
+469 DQYVKTGNSVTEE
-482 DGKILYQ
+482 AAKILYQ
-489 ALANR
+489 ELANR
-494 SPKLI
+494 TPKLI

-514 CAIQS
+514 CVIKS
-519 KIFTEARA
+519 KILTEARA
-527 EFNERSA
+527 SFNERST

-543 ERLLEKVQ
+543 ERLHEEVQ
-551 NLEDK
+551 ELKNK
-556 YSTIDRQSRE
+556 YSTIDRQSRA
-566 KNEELSRHNE
+566 KTEELTRRNE

-586 TQKKQR
+586 TQKKLR

-605 ERARDAGIYPWMRW
+605 ERARDTSIQTWKRW
-619 VAPILRI
+619 GGPILRI
-626 LVALG
+626 LLALG
-631 LVFASGKF
+631 IVFALIF
-639 IILFIGEDVQSFLY
+639 IIWFILEDVQAVIY

-659 GSTALLTIFG
+659 GSAALLTIFG
-669 FLAKIIGKRGAWKE
+669 FLGKIICKRGAWKE

-703 WMERNKEQAEKYAE
+703 WMERNKEQANKYAD
-717 LMKQKKELEEK
+717 LMGQKEKLEKE
-728 DQKIE
+728 DQDIE
-733 NELKLLEGAA
+733 NELKSLEGAA

>member
-1 MYLWG
+1 M
-6 LSYLTNNMDKVNYS
+6 NKVNYS
-20 LLAALVNEPNANLF
+20 LLVALVEEGNANLF

-49 AEAYTDRKHEYSTT
+49 AETYTDKEHKYSTT
-63 DVQME
+63 DVQTE
-68 IKKEVGIDI
+68 IKKEVGIEI

-92 GGDVSISF
+92 GGDVSITF
-100 IGEKKNRFSIRRSW
+100 IGEKKNLFSIRRSW
-114 DATRTSYVSGKAQK
+114 DATRTSYVSDKAQK

-140 QNYLQENGYVMEK
+140 QIYLQNNRYVTEM

-166 LSFMKGENDTYIN
+166 LSFMKGKNDTYIN

-190 YIQRKDSRLYE
+190 YIQRNDPRLYE

-224 QEEVRG
+224 QEEVR
-230 EPKKTKYFLD
+230 EVPKKTKYFLD

-299 NDLAEAYARRALE
+299 NDLAEAYTRRGLGMA
-312 RTDIVII
+312 DIVLI
-319 KEKLETLLK
+319 KGSLEKCLEK
-328 EMGISILR
+328 MGISILR
-336 FDGDELARAKSSCKE
+336 LDGGELERAKSSCKE
-351 ILLKQLAKSR
+351 SLLKQLAKSR

-377 WQYVSYYAGGSR
+377 WQYVSYCAGGSQ
-389 DSRKLDA
+389 DPRKLDA

-409 KANQDTSRKDC
+409 KAPKANLDISKKDC

-436 ITSAM
+436 ITSVM

-469 DQYVKTGNSVAEE
+469 DQYVKTGNSMTEE
-482 DGKILYQ
+482 AAKILYQ
-489 ALANR
+489 ELANR
-494 SPKLI
+494 TPKLI

-514 CAIQS
+514 CVIKS
-519 KIFTEARA
+519 KILTEARA
-527 EFNERSA
+527 SFNERST

-543 ERLLEKVQ
+543 ERLHEEVQ
-551 NLEDK
+551 ELKNK
-556 YSTIDRQSRE
+556 YSTIDRQSRA
-566 KNEELSRHNE
+566 KTEELTRRNE

-586 TQKKQR
+586 TQKKLR
-592 EELATVRSLLSDI
+592 EELATIRSLLSDI
-605 ERARDAGIYPWMRW
+605 ERARDTSIQTWKRW
-619 VAPILRI
+619 GGPILRI
-626 LVALG
+626 LLALG
-631 LVFASGKF
+631 IVFALIF
-639 IILFIGEDVQSFLY
+639 IIWFILEDVQAVIY

-659 GSTALLTIFG
+659 GSAALLTIFG
-669 FLAKIIGKRGAWKE
+669 FLGKIICKRGAWKE

-703 WMERNKEQAEKYAE
+703 WMERNKEQANKYAD
-717 LMKQKKELEEK
+717 LMGQKEKLEKE
-728 DQKIE
+728 DQDIE
-733 NELKLLEGAA
+733 NKLKSLEGVA

>member
-1 MYLWG
+1 M
-6 LSYLTNNMDKVNYS
+6 NKVNYS

-49 AEAYTDRKHEYSTT
+49 AEAYTDKEHKYSTT
-63 DVQME
+63 NVQTE
-68 IKKEVGIDI
+68 IKKEVGIEI

-92 GGDVSISF
+92 GGDVSITF
-100 IGEKKNRFSIRRSW
+100 IGEKKNLFSIKRFWS
-114 DATRTSYVSGKAQK
+114 ATRTSYVSGKAQE
-128 LEDRKKQLESQY
+128 LEDRKKKLESQY
-140 QNYLQENGYVMEK
+140 QTYLQENGYVMEK

-230 EPKKTKYFLD
+230 VPKKTKYFLD

-265 IKDNGGDILVHQ
+265 IKGSGGDILVHQ

-299 NDLAEAYARRALE
+299 NDLAEAYARRALG
-312 RTDIVII
+312 RTDIVLM
-319 KEKLETLLK
+319 KERLEILLK

-336 FDGDELARAKSSCKE
+336 LDGDELERAKSSCKE
-351 ILLKQLAKSR
+351 TLLRQLAKSR
-361 GQGDSY
+361 GEGDSY

-389 DSRKLDA
+389 DTRKLDA
-396 YFITSNQDFILLT
+396 YFITSNQDLIQLT
-409 KANQDTSRKDC
+409 KANLDVSRKDC
-420 LIRPDNLV
+420 LIRPDNLI
-428 LNLWMRGG
+428 LNLWIQGG
-436 ITSAM
+436 ITSEM

-459 DTSRRVHLVL
+459 DTSRRVNLVL
-469 DQYVKTGNSVAEE
+469 NQYIKTENSVAEE
-482 DGKILYQ
+482 DAKILYQ

-507 DMDEAEK
+507 DTDEAEK

-519 KIFTEARA
+519 QILTEARV
-527 EFNERSA
+527 EFNERST

-576 LLVSREKQLE
+576 LLVSRGKQLE
-586 TQKKQR
+586 TQKKLR
-592 EELATVRSLLSDI
+592 EELAIVRSQLSDI

-619 VAPILRI
+619 VAPVLRI
-626 LVALG
+626 LFALG
-631 LVFASGKF
+631 LVFASGIF
-639 IILFIGEDVQSFLY
+639 IIQFIREDVQALLRSILT
-653 KVLIYL
+653 YL
-659 GSTALLTIFG
+659 GGAALLTISG
-669 FLAKIIGKRGAWKE
+669 FLAKIIFKRGAWKE

-717 LMKQKKELEEK
+717 LMKQKEELEEK

>member
-1 MYLWG
+1 MEEG
-6 LSYLTNNMDKVNYS
+6 
-20 LLAALVNEPNANLF
+20 NANLF

-49 AEAYTDRKHEYSTT
+49 AETYTDKEHKYSTT
-63 DVQME
+63 DVQTE
-68 IKKEVGIDI
+68 IKKEVGIEI

-92 GGDVSISF
+92 GGDVSITF
-100 IGEKKNRFSIRRSW
+100 IGEKKNLFSIRRSW
-114 DATRTSYVSGKAQK
+114 DATRTSYVSDKAQK

-140 QNYLQENGYVMEK
+140 QIYLQNNRYVTEM

-166 LSFMKGENDTYIN
+166 LSFMKGKNDTYIN

-190 YIQRKDSRLYE
+190 YIQRNDPRLYE

-224 QEEVRG
+224 QEEVR
-230 EPKKTKYFLD
+230 EVPKKTKYFLD

-299 NDLAEAYARRALE
+299 NDLAEAYTRRGLGMA
-312 RTDIVII
+312 DIVLI
-319 KEKLETLLK
+319 KGSLEKCLEK
-328 EMGISILR
+328 MGISILR
-336 FDGDELARAKSSCKE
+336 LDGGELERAKSSCKE
-351 ILLKQLAKSR
+351 SLLKQLAKSR

-377 WQYVSYYAGGSR
+377 WQYVSYCAGGSQ
-389 DSRKLDA
+389 DPRKLDA

-409 KANQDTSRKDC
+409 KAPKANLDISKKDC

-436 ITSAM
+436 ITSVM

-469 DQYVKTGNSVAEE
+469 DQYVKTGNSVTEE
-482 DGKILYQ
+482 AAKILYQ
-489 ALANR
+489 ELANR
-494 SPKLI
+494 TPKLI

-514 CAIQS
+514 CVIKS
-519 KIFTEARA
+519 KILTEARA
-527 EFNERSA
+527 SFNERST

-543 ERLLEKVQ
+543 ERLHEEVQ
-551 NLEDK
+551 ELKNK
-556 YSTIDRQSRE
+556 YSTIDRQSRA
-566 KNEELSRHNE
+566 KTEELTRRNE

-586 TQKKQR
+586 TQKKLR

-605 ERARDAGIYPWMRW
+605 ERARDTSIQTWKRW
-619 VAPILRI
+619 GGPILRI
-626 LVALG
+626 LLALG
-631 LVFASGKF
+631 IVFALIF
-639 IILFIGEDVQSFLY
+639 IIWFILEDVQAVIY

-659 GSTALLTIFG
+659 GSAALLTIFG
-669 FLAKIIGKRGAWKE
+669 FLGKIICKRGAWKE

-703 WMERNKEQAEKYAE
+703 WMERNKEQANKYAD
-717 LMKQKKELEEK
+717 LMGQKEKLEKE
-728 DQKIE
+728 DQDIE
-733 NELKLLEGAA
+733 NKLKSLEGVA

>member
-6 LSYLTNNMDKVNYS
+6 LSNLTNSMNKVNYS

-34 DDVIYHVLGYTISSM
+34 DDVIYHILGYAISSM
-49 AEAYTDRKHEYSTT
+49 AEAYTDREHKYSTT

-68 IKKEVGIDI
+68 IKKEVGIEI

-100 IGEKKNRFSIRRSW
+100 IGEKKSLFSIRRSW
-114 DATRTSYVSGKAQK
+114 GAARTSYVSSKAQK

-140 QNYLQENGYVMEK
+140 QIYLQNNRYVTET
-153 TIEDFLRQNMEEA
+153 TIEDFLRQNMEEV
-166 LSFMKGENDTYIN
+166 LSFLKGKNDTYIN
-179 GEYVHVARFLS
+179 GEYVHIARFLS
-190 YIQRKDSRLYE
+190 YIQSSDPRLFE

-224 QEEVRG
+224 QEEVR
-230 EPKKTKYFLD
+230 EVPKKTKYFLD
-240 TPIVMAALD
+240 TSIVMAALD
-249 LSRESNVSQA
+249 LSIESNVSQA

-299 NDLAEAYARRALE
+299 NDLAEAYTRRGLGKA
-312 RTDIVII
+312 DIVLI
-319 KEKLETLLK
+319 KDRLEIRLK
-328 EMGISILR
+328 EIGISLLR
-336 FDGDELARAKSSCKE
+336 LDGGELERAKSSCKE
-351 ILLKQLAKSR
+351 SLLKQLAKSR

-389 DSRKLDA
+389 DPRKLDA

-409 KANQDTSRKDC
+409 KANLDTSRKDC

-436 ITSAM
+436 ITSVM

-494 SPKLI
+494 PPKLI

-507 DMDEAEK
+507 DTDEAEK

-519 KIFTEARA
+519 KIFTEARV
-527 EFNERSA
+527 EVNQRNA

-543 ERLLEKVQ
+543 ERLHEELK
-551 NLEDK
+551 D
-556 YSTIDRQSRE
+556 IDRQSRA
-566 KNEELSRHNE
+566 KTKELTRRNE

-586 TQKKQR
+586 TQKKLR
-592 EELATVRSLLSDI
+592 EELVTVRSQLSDI
-605 ERARDAGIYPWMRW
+605 ERARDTSIQTWKRW
-619 VAPILRI
+619 GGPILRI

-631 LVFASGKF
+631 LVFASGISIIQF
-639 IILFIGEDVQSFLY
+639 IREDVQALLRS
-653 KVLIYL
+653 IITYL
-659 GSTALLTIFG
+659 GGAALLTIFG
-669 FLAKIIGKRGAWKE
+669 FLVKIIFKRGAWKE
-683 YFDGLCPI
+683 YFDGCCPL
-691 SKDEYIEKERKK
+691 SKGKYIEERRRE
-703 WMERNKEQAEKYAE
+703 WMERNKEQANKYAD
-717 LMKQKKELEEK
+717 LMGQKEKLEKE
-728 DQKIE
+728 DQDIE
-733 NELKLLEGAA
+733 NKLKSLEGAA

>member
-1 MYLWG
+1 
-6 LSYLTNNMDKVNYS
+6 MDKINYS

-240 TPIVMAALD
+240 TSIVMAALD
-249 LSRESNVSQA
+249 LSIESNVSQA
-259 KDLIRV
+259 NDLIRV

-319 KEKLETLLK
+319 KEKLEILLK

-527 EFNERSA
+527 EVNQRNA

-576 LLVSREKQLE
+576 LLVSRGKQLG
-586 TQKKQR
+586 TQKKLR
-592 EELATVRSLLSDI
+592 EELATVRSQLSDI
-605 ERARDAGIYPWMRW
+605 ERARDASIQTWKRW
-619 VAPILRI
+619 VAPVLRI
-626 LVALG
+626 LFALG
-631 LVFASGKF
+631 IVFASGIS
-639 IILFIGEDVQSFLY
+639 IIPFIGEDVQALFR
-653 KVLIYL
+653 YL
-659 GSTALLTIFG
+659 GGAALLTIFG
-669 FLAKIIGKRGAWKE
+669 FLGKITLKRGAWKE

-703 WMERNKEQAEKYAE
+703 WMERNKEQANKYAD
-717 LMKQKKELEEK
+717 LMGQKEKLEKE
-728 DQKIE
+728 DQDIE
-733 NELKLLEGAA
+733 YKLKSLEGAA

>member
-1 MYLWG
+1 MEEG
-6 LSYLTNNMDKVNYS
+6 
-20 LLAALVNEPNANLF
+20 NANLF

-49 AEAYTDRKHEYSTT
+49 AETYTDKEHKYSTT
-63 DVQME
+63 DVQTE
-68 IKKEVGIDI
+68 IKKEVGIEI

-92 GGDVSISF
+92 GGDVSITF
-100 IGEKKNRFSIRRSW
+100 IGEKKNLFSIRRSW
-114 DATRTSYVSGKAQK
+114 DATRTSYVSDKAQK

-140 QNYLQENGYVMEK
+140 QIYLQNNRYVTEM

-166 LSFMKGENDTYIN
+166 LSFMKGKNDTYIN

-190 YIQRKDSRLYE
+190 YIQRNDPRLYE

-224 QEEVRG
+224 QEEVR
-230 EPKKTKYFLD
+230 EVPKKTKYFLD

-299 NDLAEAYARRALE
+299 NDLAEAYTRRGLGMA
-312 RTDIVII
+312 DIVLI
-319 KEKLETLLK
+319 KGSLEKCLEK
-328 EMGISILR
+328 MGISILR
-336 FDGDELARAKSSCKE
+336 LDGGELERAKSSCKE
-351 ILLKQLAKSR
+351 SLLKQLAKSR

-367 TYREVHDICL
+367 TYRDVHDICL
-377 WQYVSYYAGGSR
+377 WQYVSYCAGGSQ
-389 DSRKLDA
+389 DPRKLDA

-409 KANQDTSRKDC
+409 KAPKANLDISKKDC

-436 ITSAM
+436 ITSVM

-469 DQYVKTGNSVAEE
+469 DQYVKTGNSMTEE
-482 DGKILYQ
+482 AAKILYQ
-489 ALANR
+489 ELANR
-494 SPKLI
+494 TPKLI

-514 CAIQS
+514 CVIKS
-519 KIFTEARA
+519 KILTEARA
-527 EFNERSA
+527 SFNERST

-543 ERLLEKVQ
+543 ERLHEEVQ
-551 NLEDK
+551 ELKNK
-556 YSTIDRQSRE
+556 YSTIDRQSRA
-566 KNEELSRHNE
+566 KTEELTRRNE

-586 TQKKQR
+586 TQKKLR
-592 EELATVRSLLSDI
+592 EELATIRSLLSDI
-605 ERARDAGIYPWMRW
+605 ERARDTSIQTWKRW
-619 VAPILRI
+619 GGPILRI
-626 LVALG
+626 LLALG
-631 LVFASGKF
+631 IVFALIF
-639 IILFIGEDVQSFLY
+639 IIWFILEDVQAVIY

-659 GSTALLTIFG
+659 GSAALLTIFG
-669 FLAKIIGKRGAWKE
+669 FLGKIICKRGAWKE

-703 WMERNKEQAEKYAE
+703 WMERNKEQANKYAD
-717 LMKQKKELEEK
+717 LMGQKEKLEKE
-728 DQKIE
+728 DQDIE
-733 NELKLLEGAA
+733 NKLKSLEGVA

>member
-1 MYLWG
+1 M
-6 LSYLTNNMDKVNYS
+6 NKVNYS

-49 AEAYTDRKHEYSTT
+49 AEAYTDKEHKYSTT
-63 DVQME
+63 DVQTE
-68 IKKEVGIDI
+68 IKKEVGIEI

-83 STLISISKK
+83 NTLISISKK
-92 GGDVSISF
+92 GGDVSITF
-100 IGEKKNRFSIRRSW
+100 IGEKKNLFSIKRFWS
-114 DATRTSYVSGKAQK
+114 ATRTSYVSGKAQE
-128 LEDRKKQLESQY
+128 LEDRKKKLESQY
-140 QNYLQENGYVMEK
+140 QTYLQENGYVMEK

-190 YIQRKDSRLYE
+190 YIQRNDPRLYE

-230 EPKKTKYFLD
+230 VPKKTKYFLD

-265 IKDNGGDILVHQ
+265 IKGSGGDILVHQ

-299 NDLAEAYARRALE
+299 NDLAEAYARRALG
-312 RTDIVII
+312 RTDIVLM
-319 KEKLETLLK
+319 KERLEILLK

-336 FDGDELARAKSSCKE
+336 LDGDELERAKSSCKE
-351 ILLKQLAKSR
+351 TLLRQLAKSR
-361 GQGDSY
+361 GEGDSY

-389 DSRKLDA
+389 DTRKLDA
-396 YFITSNQDFILLT
+396 YFITSNQDLIQLT
-409 KANQDTSRKDC
+409 KANLDVSRKDC
-420 LIRPDNLV
+420 LIRPDNLI
-428 LNLWMRGG
+428 LNLWIQGG
-436 ITSAM
+436 ITSEM

-459 DTSRRVHLVL
+459 DTSRRVNLVL
-469 DQYVKTGNSVAEE
+469 NQYIKTENSVAEE
-482 DGKILYQ
+482 DAKILYQ

-507 DMDEAEK
+507 DTDEAEK

-519 KIFTEARA
+519 QILTEARA
-527 EFNERSA
+527 EFNERST

-576 LLVSREKQLE
+576 LLVSRGKQLE
-586 TQKKQR
+586 TQKKLR
-592 EELATVRSLLSDI
+592 EELAIVRSQLSDI

-619 VAPILRI
+619 VAPVLRI
-626 LVALG
+626 LFALG
-631 LVFASGKF
+631 LVFASGIF
-639 IILFIGEDVQSFLY
+639 IIQFIREDVQALLRSILT
-653 KVLIYL
+653 YL
-659 GSTALLTIFG
+659 GGAALLTISG
-669 FLAKIIGKRGAWKE
+669 FLAKIIFKRGAWKE

-717 LMKQKKELEEK
+717 LMKQKEELEEK